1 MWLGAELGIKGN
13 NVTRIEH
20 VLKQALT
27 SLFIA
32 FVTLF
37 GASFEGVHEAG
48 HECGHAGVVMLHGDF
63 TDGNACQH
71 WLLHEGEVSADEM
84 LSPIKTWVQSDMQ
97 DKSKG
102 RKTWRLCQDALP
114 SKTDQEKKKRK
125 ECARQV
131 QLRASREG
139 SRLSAMRPYFT
150 LEGNPFHD
158 TTQLAFEERKRKG
171 YIAVSAYEGS
181 LAEA

>member
-63 TDGNACQH
+63 TDGNACQVSSNNT
-71 WLLHEGEVSADEM
+71 LLSSG
-84 LSPIKTWVQSDMQ
+84 
-97 DKSKG
+97 G
-102 RKTWRLCQDALP
+102 R
-114 SKTDQEKKKRK
+114 
-125 ECARQV
+125 
-131 QLRASREG
+131 
-139 SRLSAMRPYFT
+139 
-150 LEGNPFHD
+150 
-158 TTQLAFEERKRKG
+158 
-171 YIAVSAYEGS
+171 S
-181 LAEA
+181 LQCSTSIG